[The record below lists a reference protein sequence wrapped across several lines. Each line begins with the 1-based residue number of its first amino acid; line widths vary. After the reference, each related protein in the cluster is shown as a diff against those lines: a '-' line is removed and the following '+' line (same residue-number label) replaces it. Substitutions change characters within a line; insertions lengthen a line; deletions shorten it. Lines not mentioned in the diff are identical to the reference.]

1 MGKNHGTCEVLPTF
15 TWYINYAYMN
25 IFRRPFPHNT
35 SWQSAIITAFVFGA
49 FVSLFL
55 LVFRPFELEKV
66 DKSLMVK
73 SSLVFGLV
81 TFCCIFTSYLF
92 LNFFFP
98 TFYSEEKWTTGKQI
112 GHMAAIVILVGLVNY
127 LISPLLFN
135 STQSWV
141 QALYYQG
148 IAISVGFL
156 PIIIYTLYKQN
167 HWLHQFKQEAAALQ
181 KKLDEKRGNE
191 SPDLTNPVSVSK
203 ETLTF
208 ESDNQAEKK
217 TIEAGQLYYIEAAS
231 NYIKIFFE
239 ERGKLTYFIVRMTM
253 KRAAET
259 VFPHSAF
266 FRCHRAYIVNLDKI
280 EQVEG
285 NAQGYKIK
293 LRGMED
299 HIPVSRN
306 LNREFSDRLLAF
318 RQQAAP

>member
-1 MGKNHGTCEVLPTF
+1 
-15 TWYINYAYMN
+15 MN

-35 SWQSAIITAFVFGA
+35 SWQSGIITAVVFGA
-49 FVSLFL
+49 FVSIFL

-73 SSLVFGLV
+73 SSLLFGLV
-81 TFCCIFTSYLF
+81 TFGCIFTSYLF

-112 GHMAAIVILVGLVNY
+112 GNMAAIVILVGLVNY
-127 LISPLLFN
+127 LLSPLLFHT
-135 STQSWV
+135 TQSWK

-167 HWLHQFKQEAAALQ
+167 HWLHQFKQEAAVLQ
-181 KKLDEKRGNE
+181 KKLDEKRGLE
-191 SPDLTNPVSVSK
+191 STSLATPASTSR
-203 ETLTF
+203 EMLTF

-217 TIEAGQLYYIEAAS
+217 TIEAGHLFYIEAAS

-239 ERGKLTYFIVRMTM
+239 EKGKLTYFIVRMTM
-253 KRAAET
+253 KKATET
-259 VFPHSAF
+259 VFPHSTF

-280 EQVEG
+280 EQVDG

-293 LRGMED
+293 LRGLEE
-299 HIPVSRN
+299 HLPVSRN

-318 RQQAAP
+318 RQQASF